1 MTIFGYLVL
10 IGAVL
15 YFIAII
21 LFGVLKTAGHIAQST
36 GASISNLILVFPLM
50 IRKVL
55 GRGRVA
61 ATPLIDPRI
70 TPEADPYMRQKEI
83 QNYANYSPKI
93 IAQFALPTAS
103 QPKLELGQPWVR
115 GWWSNDSLNI
125 DDLKKVLGHQN
136 KTVIEMVNKAQ
147 SALTDYPVP
156 PPTLPP
162 EIEPPMA
169 IKHYTKLDI
178 PEPTLD
184 LPLWDGWLKFLN
196 RYVYAQYDR
205 ELRAVKGAKQKRL
218 ELLER
223 EASQVTEI
231 QTAYE
236 KALSKFKKSNKN
248 QQDAFNTA
256 LMSWQ
261 QSRDKW
267 NKENSSTETYLRFL
281 LNTFEGRSNSREQAD
296 LILKLMSLPDWMPRE
311 FETRFDSESEILIIE
326 HEFPDIGRVKWAK
339 TVELKSGMTEK
350 PLNQKELKQASD
362 LLYPTLAIR
371 ILHELSKQLK
381 STQVKA
387 IVINGWANYTIK
399 ATGNKK
405 RAYCVSLLARVD
417 YLRELNLTELDPV
430 AAFNSMRGVVA
441 RSLELTP
448 IAPSIRL
455 NTQDSRFV
463 EEKEILGKLSNDQ
476 NLASMDWEDFEH
488 LCRELFE
495 RVFASSGAVVK
506 VTQASRD
513 QGVDAIIFDPDPI
526 RGGKIVIQAKR
537 YVNTVDVSSV
547 RDLWGTVMNEGAMK
561 GILVTTSQFGEESYS
576 FAEGKPL
583 KLIGGAEL
591 LGLLDAH
598 GYKYRINLEEA
609 KQMLKDSGVNYPTR
623 RPI

>member
-1 MTIFGYLVL
+1 MTPLIYVVIFGV
-10 IGAVL
+10 IL
-15 YFIAII
+15 YFIAIF
-21 LFGVLKTAGHIAQST
+21 LFDVLKAAGYIAQSA

-50 IRKVL
+50 VRKIL
-55 GRGRVA
+55 GRGKVA
-61 ATPLIDPRI
+61 STPSIDPRI
-70 TPEADPYMRQKEI
+70 TPEADPYLRRSEI
-83 QNYANYSPKI
+83 NSYAEYSPKVI
-93 IAQFALPTAS
+93 TSPTLPTPT
-103 QPKLELGQPWVR
+103 QPEPELAQHWLR
-115 GWWSNDSLNI
+115 GWWSSTSINI
-125 DDLKKVLGHQN
+125 DDLKKVLVHQN
-136 KTVIEMVNKAQ
+136 KTVVEVATKALEG
-147 SALTDYPVP
+147 LTDYPVAP
-156 PPTLPP
+156 PKLPH
-162 EIEPPMA
+162 EIEPPKK
-169 IKHYTKLDI
+169 IKPYIKLDI
-178 PEPTLD
+178 PEPTLV
-184 LPLWDGWLKFLN
+184 LPLWDGSLKFLN
-196 RYVYAQYDR
+196 RYVYSQYDS
-205 ELRAVKGAKQKRL
+205 EIKAIEGARKKRL

-223 EASQVTEI
+223 EATQETEI

-236 KALSKFKKSNKN
+236 KALKRYSTANA
-248 QQDAFNTA
+248 QQQEAFNFA
-256 LMSWQ
+256 LLDWGK
-261 QSRDKW
+261 SRDKW
-267 NKENSSTETYLRFL
+267 NEKKLLTESYLRSL
-281 LNTFEGRSNSREQAD
+281 LTPFIDGTNPKEQAD
-296 LILKLMSLPDWMPRE
+296 LILEFMSLPDWMPRE
-311 FETRFDSESEILIIE
+311 FETRFDGESEILIVE
-326 HEFPDIGRVKWAK
+326 HEFPDIGKVQWAK
-339 TVELKSGMTEK
+339 AVELKSGMTEK
-350 PLNQKELKQASD
+350 PLNQKELKQASE

-371 ILHELSKQLK
+371 LANELSKQL
-381 STQVKA
+381 TGNQVKA

-405 RAYCVSLLARVD
+405 RAYCVSLLSRVD
-417 YLRELNLTELDPV
+417 YLRELNLSELDPV
-430 AAFNSMRGVVA
+430 AAFNSMKGVVA

-463 EEKEILGKLSNDQ
+463 EEKEVLGKLSDDQ

-547 RDLWGTVMNEGAMK
+547 RDLYGTVMNEGAMK

-609 KQMLKDSGVNYPTR
+609 RQMLKDSGVNYPIR